1 MSIEIKEINDQNFGK
16 CLSISNGLIEVSVTI
31 DVGPRIIRFGKIGGP
46 NLLYNDTQR
55 EYVVKN
61 ESIESFYG
69 EDSEFCLYGGH
80 RLWLSPE
87 RMPQSYYPD
96 NTPVMYTPLP
106 DGASFTPPPQR
117 VRDLQLSMEI
127 MMSQSALD
135 IMVVHTLTNVSVD
148 RRNLA
153 LWAITDLAPGGTMI
167 IPQNK
172 NDTHTLPNR
181 SLSFWPYCSMRDSR
195 FFMGDNYI
203 TLRSSCDSGKAF
215 KLGTNNHAGWAAYVN
230 DGYTF
235 VKRYVHNMEAKYPDF
250 ASSFEAYTDKNY
262 ISMETLSPLY
272 TIEPREQVRHVE
284 NWSLFDTNSIP
295 NSRDEADI
303 DAFVNQL

>member
-46 NLLYNDTQR
+46 NLLYNDTER

-215 KLGTNNHAGWAAYVN
+215 KLGTNNHAGWAAYVS